1 MINEVIDLKNNGEI
15 TSSLVDLT
23 DPQPWFLRFT
33 EPIFEEKKRDE
44 KTMFPWPPGA
54 PLPLVFKTEVP
65 LQEVLDF
72 VSPPIKISE
81 DGENW
86 RQQVS
91 DEPTNRTYDAFLNK
105 CLEDSLNRVKSR
117 FSGFCPY
124 RNRVYR
130 DMFSEVIR
138 LVTVEMKERGL
149 LLLRVKNDIDTTVD
163 RMERLYKS
171 SMGYGVR
178 KQLRVEER
186 KLKLEMK
193 IDDIREETYILRL
206 MSKNFVAKSKAG
218 VEDLRQRKEKL
229 LQKKK
234 FELELLKRT
243 TCVIEKTIFQVI
255 AATTEKQRKRF
266 YKACL
271 LYKDATEE
279 EEEKD
284 QDITGIFT
292 EEKVPTR
299 SSTTIFVRESD
310 SYTRSPISAS
320 SSSNESPEGSKNSTE
335 EIQ

>member
-178 KQLRVEER
+178 KQLR
-186 KLKLEMK
+186 
-193 IDDIREETYILRL
+193 
-206 MSKNFVAKSKAG
+206 
-218 VEDLRQRKEKL
+218 
-229 LQKKK
+229 
-234 FELELLKRT
+234 
-243 TCVIEKTIFQVI
+243 KTIFQVI